1 MNIQQHEE
9 PDHYFFL
16 GLCIESTAYDNS
28 YLELAAMKQSTYLYS
43 HGFENE
49 PVIERSDELSSSLN
63 FKDYRSFSFLQTQGS
78 SNIVSLSQIGQALL
92 LSVHS
97 RRQAR

>member
-16 GLCIESTAYDNS
+16 GLCIESTAYDNL

-49 PVIERSDELSSSLN
+49 PVIERSDELSSSLTFN
-63 FKDYRSFSFLQTQGS
+63 D
-78 SNIVSLSQIGQALL
+78 
-92 LSVHS
+92 
-97 RRQAR
+97 